1 MIPGGYTPSDRPL
14 MDPELQAPHDVQ
26 VRRSS
31 GKSAWI
37 TLAIV
42 VLVIV
47 GMIVLLSFMPEAT
60 VTTTTNVPLP
70 PDNPTG

>member
-1 MIPGGYTPSDRPL
+1 MIPGGFTPSDRPL
-14 MDPELQAPHDVQ
+14 MEQELQAPQDGQ

-42 VLVIV
+42 VLVVV
-47 GMIVLLSFMPEAT
+47 GMIVLLSFMPEST

-70 PDNPTG
+70 NG

>member
-1 MIPGGYTPSDRPL
+1 MIPGGFTPSDRPL
-14 MDPELQAPHDVQ
+14 MEQELQAPQDVQ

-42 VLVIV
+42 VLVVV
-47 GMIVLLSFMPEAT
+47 GMIVLLSFMPEGT
-60 VTTTTNVPLP
+60 GTTTTNVPLP
-70 PDNPTG
+70 PENPNG

>member
-1 MIPGGYTPSDRPL
+1 MIPGGFTPSDRPL
-14 MDPELQAPHDVQ
+14 MEQELQAPHDPE

-47 GMIVLLSFMPEAT
+47 GMIVLLSFMPDGTA
-60 VTTTTNVPLP
+60 TTTTNVPLP

>member
-1 MIPGGYTPSDRPL
+1 MIPGGFTPSDRPL
-14 MDPELQAPHDVQ
+14 MDQELQAPHDDQ

-31 GKSAWI
+31 GRSAWI

-42 VLVIV
+42 VLVVV
-47 GMIVLLSFMPEAT
+47 GMIVLLSFMPEGT

-70 PDNPTG
+70 DNPTG